1 MNESLD
7 CNFKCGEEGVI
18 YRSSTRFSPWSKGR
32 KGVFGVAISVGAWVR
47 REKKIKG
54 EHPTRQELGRL
65 NAALLGGRGIAK
77 ELDEPRKSQR

>member
-1 MNESLD
+1 M
-7 CNFKCGEEGVI
+7 
-18 YRSSTRFSPWSKGR
+18 
-32 KGVFGVAISVGAWVR
+32 AISVGAWVR

-65 NAALLGGRGIAK
+65 NAALLGGQGIAK